1 MHGYYYGPMMGQND
15 WGYGLISMGLFVIF
29 MVIVG
34 LVAVRLLRQHNGGM
48 MMHGHTSDPIEIAK
62 TRYAKGEIDKVQ
74 FEQLKK
80 DLK

>member
-29 MVIVG
+29 MVIVA

-48 MMHGHTSDPIEIAK
+48 MGGHTNDPIDIAK
-62 TRYAKGEIDKVQ
+62 ARYAKGEIDKAQ